1 MRREVSIKFCRGDYQ
16 SPAKQ
21 RQFIY
26 ILRAVDNRPYK
37 GVFLK
42 LSIIKAIFLGLVQG
56 ITEFLPISSSGHLS
70 VLQHFLGVGG
80 EGSLLFTVL
89 LHMGT
94 LVAVVLVYWKT
105 LLALLGEAVFTV
117 KDIVTRQFK
126 WREMR
131 PTRRMLFM
139 LILSC
144 VPLLLLLLP
153 VENGLRLM
161 SLLGGLAEDEDI
173 FVEGVCFLF
182 TGGLL
187 LFGVWRAKQQAHPRK
202 QIDEKSA
209 LAVGFAQFLA
219 AGFPGISRSGS
230 TVSTGMICGVSK
242 EYMVRYS
249 FILGVPAVL
258 AANVMELKDALAD
271 DVKLELLP
279 LLLGIVT
286 AVVVGFFAIKALEW
300 LVKTDKFKY
309 FGYYCLGIGTVVIV
323 AGIVEKLIK

>member
-1 MRREVSIKFCRGDYQ
+1 VLALS
-16 SPAKQ
+16 
-21 RQFIY
+21 
-26 ILRAVDNRPYK
+26 
-37 GVFLK
+37 VF
-42 LSIIKAIFLGLVQG
+42 KAIFLGLVQG

-80 EGSLLFTVL
+80 EDSLLFTVL

-94 LVAVVLVYWKT
+94 LIAVVLVYWKT

-117 KDIVTRQFK
+117 RDIVTRRFK
-126 WREMR
+126 WREMK

-139 LILSC
+139 LVISC

-153 VENGLRLM
+153 IGKETRLM
-161 SLLGGLAEDEDI
+161 NVLGGLAQDDDI
-173 FVEGVCFLF
+173 LVEGFCFLF

-187 LFGVWRAKQQAHPRK
+187 LFGVRRAKQQAHPRK

-230 TVSTGMICGVSK
+230 TVSTGMICGISK
-242 EYMVRYS
+242 EYMVKYS

-258 AANVMELKDALAD
+258 AANIMELKDALASD
-271 DVKLELLP
+271 RELEILP
-279 LLLGIVT
+279 LLFGIVT
-286 AVVVGFFAIKALEW
+286 AVTVGFFAIKALEW

-309 FGYYCLGIGTVVIV
+309 FGYYCLGIGAIVIV
-323 AGIVEKLIK
+323 AGLAGL